1 MEWGRICQWMGVCL
15 LISGFNLARPEAS
28 AADESRDEPLYD
40 DVCGSLPQ
48 CCSHCAPSWTPILCC
63 DLDEDWCAPYVA
75 SPNGCSGAPRQGWLA
90 TPDGF
95 LTKEFHLFY
104 GLTNNNGD
112 STDVHTG
119 MFQLQ
124 YPLSRR
130 VWVGIDVPFSGMV
143 DRGPGLPDLIDF
155 DDLTVTGKILL
166 HETRNLGLTA
176 ELGVRTPTGD
186 SDMGGGIAALT
197 PACNW
202 WSDVGGGW
210 SCRGGVG
217 VDVGTSGVPG
227 NNSTTDLLYALAL
240 GQTVTPH
247 DDTPWGDFTYY
258 VSLHGRSG
266 LDGPDPRSFFYV
278 GPGLRTHL
286 GNNLFFLTAIQVP
299 VSGPNSFDQQLMFMF
314 VKGL

>member
-1 MEWGRICQWMGVCL
+1 MRILRRQSQRVQ
-15 LISGFNLARPEAS
+15 R
-28 AADESRDEPLYD
+28 
-40 DVCGSLPQ
+40 
-48 CCSHCAPSWTPILCC
+48 CA
-63 DLDEDWCAPYVA
+63 
-75 SPNGCSGAPRQGWLA
+75 RQGWLS

-95 LTKEFHLFY
+95 FTKEFHLYY
-104 GLTNNNGD
+104 GLTNIDGE

-130 VWVGIDVPFSGMV
+130 VWVGLDVPFSSMV
-143 DRGPGLPDLIDF
+143 DRGPGLADLTDF
-155 DDLTVTGKILL
+155 DDIRVTGKLLL

-176 ELGVRTPTGD
+176 ELGVRMPTGD
-186 SDMGGGIAALT
+186 DDMGGGITALT

-217 VDVGTSGVPG
+217 VDVGTSGLPQ
-227 NNSTTDLLYALAL
+227 NNSDTDMLYALAL
-240 GQTVTPH
+240 GQTITPH

-258 VSLHGRSG
+258 LSVHGRSG
-266 LDGPDPRSFFYV
+266 IDGPEPHTFLFL
-278 GPGLRTHL
+278 GPGMRTHL
-286 GNNLFFLTAIQVP
+286 GHNLFFLTAIQVP
-299 VSGPNSFDQQLMFMF
+299 ATGPSSFDQQLQFML